1 VTPDKFTILIVD
13 DHPLFRFGLRTM
25 LQAQADMQPIGEA
38 STGYEAVTQAVT
50 LRPSI
55 VVMDLNLPGLNG
67 IEATRRI
74 AQIDPTIAV
83 LVLTMFQDDESI
95 FAAMRAGA
103 RGYLLKGAAQ
113 DDIIRA
119 IRGVGLG
126 EAIFG
131 PSIAQRVM
139 QFLGQP
145 HQGGQPDAFP
155 ELTAREREIL
165 ELIARG
171 QTNPGIARTL
181 VISPKTVRNHVS
193 NIFAKL
199 HVADRTQAIMRA
211 QQAGFGGTSRAGD

>member
-1 VTPDKFTILIVD
+1 
-13 DHPLFRFGLRTM
+13 M
-25 LQAQADMQPIGEA
+25 
-38 STGYEAVTQAVT
+38 S

-145 HQGGQPDAFP
+145 HHGGKPDAFP

-171 QTNPGIARTL
+171 QTNPGIARAL

-199 HVADRTQAIMRA
+199 HVADRAQAIMRA
-211 QQAGFGGTSRAGD
+211 QQAGFGGTTRSGD

>member
-1 VTPDKFTILIVD
+1 MDKFSILIVD

-25 LQAQADMQPIGEA
+25 LEGEPDMDPIGEA
-38 STGYEAVTQAVT
+38 ATGYEAVTQAMA

-67 IEATRRI
+67 VEAIRRI
-74 AQIDPTIAV
+74 AQIDPGIAV
-83 LVLTMFQDDESI
+83 LVLSMFQDDESI

-145 HQGGQPDAFP
+145 RQAGQADAFP

-165 ELIARG
+165 DLIARG
-171 QTNPGIARTL
+171 QTNPGIARHL

-199 HVADRTQAIMRA
+199 QVADRAQAIMRA
-211 QQAGFGGTSRAGD
+211 QQAGFGNNTWTAE